1 MRVTSSRA
9 SPHRRTTS
17 LSFRFW
23 RGKHLGKSKCR
34 HYATSSSVLRT
45 IGERKTLSLA
55 EEIRQYEPI
64 VDPERFLLALP
75 PNAVHCCGHRASQ
88 EQGRQD
94 IRGCVVWR
102 EPDRGQFGLPI
113 PVNPDHPR
121 GRSDARLARDLL
133 SAARHTTGTSA
144 LAEQKRRGAAVWVR
158 RARLARRAG
167 GEGQPGE
174 AHAAHGQATSL
185 APADH

>member
-1 MRVTSSRA
+1 MAHIRT
-9 SPHRRTTS
+9 HDTTERR
-17 LSFRFW
+17 
-23 RGKHLGKSKCR
+23 KNK
-34 HYATSSSVLRT
+34 VV
-45 IGERKTLSLA
+45 KT
-55 EEIRQYEPI
+55 Y
-64 VDPERFLLALP
+64 
-75 PNAVHCCGHRASQ
+75 G
-88 EQGRQD
+88 
-94 IRGCVVWR
+94 VVWR
-102 EPDRGQFGLPI
+102 EPDRDQFGLSI
-113 PVNPDHPR
+113 PVNLDHPR
-121 GRSDARLARDLL
+121 GRSDARLAGDLL